1 MELLR
6 ETLGRLR
13 ADPVRTRLS
22 LLGVAVGVFAIVA
35 ALTLVDS
42 LQAVVREGFASYG
55 DDILFVERE
64 PLEPDLNEDGVFR
77 WWAYAGRP
85 PVTWREYRSLEGLAE
100 RAAFAAY
107 GTSAVGVDGD
117 WRLLTAQPL
126 SEGRGFTAE
135 ELSEGAPVIIVGAR
149 EEAAVSSR
157 LRIGGVGCRVIGKF
171 APAGM
176 GTVSPLDVDHALLLP
191 YKTLR
196 EPVLR
201 SSILL
206 AGADE
211 NAVRQ
216 ELRRVR
222 RLKPGVPDDFAFNR
236 LSFLLEQM
244 DDLFRMVSRL
254 GWLVGLFSLLS
265 GGIGIANMLYVSVQE
280 RKPQIGICRA
290 LGARQRTILRE
301 FLAEAQV
308 LSWVGGLGG
317 IALAAAAIA
326 VARLCATE
334 LPLSLSLRAVVSGL
348 LAATALGAV
357 FGLAPARSAAHLAPV
372 EAINSIK

>member
-6 ETLGRLR
+6 ETFGRLR

-42 LQAVVREGFASYG
+42 LQAVVREGFAAYG

-85 PVTWREYRSLEGLAE
+85 PVTWREFRSLEGLAE

-107 GTSAVGVDGD
+107 GTSAVGADGD

-126 SEGRGFTAE
+126 AEGRDFTAG
-135 ELSEGAPVIIVGAR
+135 ELADGVPVVIVGAR
-149 EEAAVSSR
+149 EDANVGSR
-157 LRIGGVGCRVIGKF
+157 LRISGVGFRVIGKF
-171 APAGM
+171 APAGT
-176 GTVSPLDVDHALLLP
+176 GTVSPLDVDHVLLIP
-191 YKTLR
+191 YKTLH

-211 NAVRQ
+211 TAVRQ
-216 ELRRVR
+216 ELRRIR
-222 RLKPGVPDDFAFNR
+222 RLTPGIPDNFAFNR
-236 LSFLLEQM
+236 LSFLLGEM
-244 DDLFRMVSRL
+244 DGLFRMVSRL
-254 GWLVGLFSLLS
+254 GWLVGLFSLFS

-280 RKPQIGICRA
+280 RKPQIGIRRA
-290 LGARQRTILRE
+290 LGARKRTILRE

-308 LSWVGGLGG
+308 LSLAGGLGG
-317 IALAAAAIA
+317 IALAATSIA
-326 VARLCATE
+326 VARLCVAD
-334 LPLSLSLRAVVSGL
+334 LPLGLSPRSVFSGL
-348 LAATALGAV
+348 VAAAAIGAI
-357 FGLAPARSAAHLAPV
+357 FGLAPARSAACLTPV
-372 EAINSIK
+372 EAIHSIK